1 MASVS
6 TFTDM
11 MEQFLNE
18 LEQTF
23 PEEKSFKKYHASFD
37 IMRLANPR
45 KCVDIFMREVSQHS
59 GLIMQ
64 KDDAVFDNF
73 EHLDIKKYWTSDL
86 SQGTKD
92 AIWQYLQTLNILGMT
107 ITSIPAEM
115 LSMVEGVAAKCA
127 EGMQNGDASP
137 ASLMSSMSGL
147 FGMLGGA
154 GGLMSPKPSKKGKR
168 LIKGDMD

>member
-1 MASVS
+1 
-6 TFTDM
+6 M

-37 IMRLANPR
+37 IMRASNPR
-45 KCVDIFMREVSQHS
+45 KCVDIFMSEASKHANK
-59 GLIMQ
+59 IMQ
-64 KDDAVFDNF
+64 KDDSVFEEF
-73 EHLDIKKYWTSDL
+73 EHLDLKKYWTPEL
-86 SQGTKD
+86 SEATKG

-127 EGMQNGDASP
+127 ENMQSGDANP
-137 ASLMSSMSGL
+137 ASLLSSMSGL
-147 FGMLGGA
+147 FGMLGG
-154 GGLMSPKPSKKGKR
+154 GMTPPQKPNKKNMKSLM
-168 LIKGDMD
+168 

>member
-11 MEQFLNE
+11 MEQFINE

-37 IMRLANPR
+37 IMRAANPR
-45 KCVDIFMREVSQHS
+45 KCVDIFMKETS
-59 GLIMQ
+59 GYSNKFMQ
-64 KDDAVFDNF
+64 KDESVFDDF
-73 EHLDIKKYWTSDL
+73 AHLDIKKYWTPEL
-86 SQGTKD
+86 SEATKG
-92 AIWQYLQTLNILGMT
+92 AIWQYLQTLHILGMT

-127 EGMQNGDASP
+127 EGMQNGDANP

-147 FGMLGGA
+147 FGMLGGL
-154 GGLMSPKPSKKGKR
+154 GGGDPTPKKSSKGK
-168 LIKGDMD
+168 LKELQ

>member
-1 MASVS
+1 MTSVS

-37 IMRLANPR
+37 IMRAANPR
-45 KCVDIFMREVSQHS
+45 KCVDIFMNEVSKYS
-59 GLIMQ
+59 GQIMQ
-64 KDDAVFDNF
+64 KDDSIFDHF
-73 EHLDIKKYWTSDL
+73 EHLDIKKYWTPEL
-86 SQGTKD
+86 STATKD
-92 AIWQYLQTLNILGMT
+92 AIWQYIQTLNLLGMT
-107 ITSIPAEM
+107 ITSIPADM

-127 EGMQNGDASP
+127 EGMQNGDANP

-147 FGMLGGA
+147 FGMLGNMGL
-154 GGLMSPKPSKKGKR
+154 GGEEKPKKGQR
-168 LIKGDMD
+168 LLKK

>member
-1 MASVS
+1 MASVG
-6 TFTDM
+6 TFNEM

-37 IMRLANPR
+37 IMRTANPR
-45 KCVDIFMREVSQHS
+45 KCVDVFMKEASKYS
-59 GLIMQ
+59 SKIMQ
-64 KDDAVFDNF
+64 KDESVFDEF
-73 EHLDIKKYWTSDL
+73 EHLDIKKYWTPEL

-107 ITSIPAEM
+107 ISTIPQEM

-127 EGMQNGDASP
+127 EGMQNGDANPMSM
-137 ASLMSSMSGL
+137 LSSMSGL

-154 GGLMSPKPSKKGKR
+154 SSDEPPKKKQK
-168 LIKGDMD
+168 LKELQ